1 MKWKPAKDIL
11 ICKRY
16 VVEEKVGGLI
26 IPDQP
31 KKINH
36 MWTVVRAGND
46 VAWAEGETVILDGLG
61 GLTLELDG
69 EEHKIVSVKHVVAVM
84 EHGT

>member
-1 MKWKPAKDIL
+1 MKWEPVNDYL
-11 ICKRY
+11 IVKRH

-36 MWTVVRAGND
+36 MWVVVRAGQNLQSMPGH
-46 VAWAEGETVILDGLG
+46 VVILDGLG

-69 EEHKIVSVKHVVAVM
+69 EEHKIVHGKHVIAVLD
-84 EHGT
+84 G